1 MEENN
6 TKNIS
11 YRARF
16 KSNSLS
22 NFVDNLAEK
31 IYKLNVKCGYDNKRM

>member
-22 NFVDNLAEK
+22 NFVDNFAEK
-31 IYKLNVKCGYDNKRM
+31 IYKIKCKMWI